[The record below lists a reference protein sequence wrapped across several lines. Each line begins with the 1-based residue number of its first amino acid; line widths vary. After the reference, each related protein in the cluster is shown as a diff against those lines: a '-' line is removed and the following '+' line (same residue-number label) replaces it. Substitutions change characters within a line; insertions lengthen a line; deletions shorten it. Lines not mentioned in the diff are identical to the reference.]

1 MPTKLVHNQ
10 YLVYST
16 RFNSF
21 LQSWGKGTLKTF
33 FRRKGKKKKTRD
45 RETRS
50 MSESKLEAF

>member
-21 LQSWGKGTLKTF
+21 LQFWGKGTLKTF
-33 FRRKGKKKKTRD
+33 FRRKGKKKKK
-45 RETRS
+45 
-50 MSESKLEAF
+50 KLGTEKQGA